1 MKKALFLSE
10 SRRVYRPDEAPDD
23 VREKA
28 LCLSCE
34 GLEPEWISESV
45 FGTCKETG
53 LQGEEADR
61 GIRLETSGRDRP
73 TWADPFCKSYGVG
86 MVGRVDDIPK
96 FLAYLATEGHLDRND
111 VRRLQ
116 YVERDGGLSLTFHK
130 RRGYGEGTVS
140 DFEAGSVEH
149 DSTMIEAS
157 IETLEVAWSEYVE
170 ALERRA
176 VQALRAEIEY
186 LTSWA
191 PLAERLKDFGEG
203 LDENGRTVSISECE
217 EKDLPQDETDE
228 AD

>member
-28 LCLSCE
+28 LQIEAE
-34 GLEPEWISESV
+34 GLDPEWISESV

-53 LQGEEADR
+53 LCSDEAGR
-61 GIRLETSGRDRP
+61 GVRLEISGRDSP
-73 TWADPFCKSYGVG
+73 SWADPFSKSYGAGLVG
-86 MVGRVDDIPK
+86 SVVDIPK

-111 VRRLQ
+111 VRRLL
-116 YVERDGGLSLTFHK
+116 YVEREGGLSLTFHK

-140 DFEAGSVEH
+140 DFEAGSVEF

-157 IETLEVAWSEYVE
+157 IETLEAAWSDYVE

-186 LTSWA
+186 LTKWET
-191 PLAERLKDFGEG
+191 LAERLADFGEG
-203 LDENGRTVSISECE
+203 LDENGRTVPISDCE
-217 EKDLPQDETDE
+217 EKDLPQDETE